1 MKTRL
6 IIGLLT
12 LAPASMLFGDIIGID
27 LNSSVSSQQI
37 LSGQPTITWRYT
49 ASVTQGSAST
59 LSLIPNSYLGPIISL
74 NTGDSVQ
81 IHQQNNLMG
90 ETTTHFHGLD
100 IPEISDGHPKD
111 AFDSGESYDYEFI
124 VRNRAGTYW
133 YHPHPDMMTGQ
144 QVYMGLKGF
153 LIVSDPQEQALDLPR
168 GEFDLPLCIHDAD
181 FTNDNVLVYSGA
193 NMMGHFGNTQLVNGQ
208 PNYNYSAAT
217 KAYRLRLLNGS
228 QSRILK
234 LAFDDGTPIIVIGVD
249 GGLLEAPEEY
259 PYLLMGPGER
269 YELWADFS
277 DKTVGDRVILNTL
290 AYDETA
296 GGIGQGDELEI
307 MRFTIDRAEVETLT
321 LPSTLV
327 PMGEVYD
334 VADIQDEK
342 YWPITFEG
350 GMFLLNGAMWDMT
363 DMTATLENER
373 APGDTLELITMTNHE
388 GNIQFAHPM
397 HFHGR
402 QFQIHSRSMVD
413 PDSIDAYNTVKD
425 GIVDSGWQDT
435 FMIMPNETVQFLV
448 RWSRHP
454 GLFMWHC
461 HNLPHEDMGMMRNF
475 LLSEVSCPADLTHDG
490 VVNISDFLEIIAN
503 WDSPFGDVTGDDKTD
518 VADILATIADWGI
531 CDAGFRELP
540 RPLAPYKPNNNAPSK
555 PKHTAPSKPSIGK

>member
-1 MKTRL
+1 MKFTYCTL
-6 IIGLLT
+6 SIVSALGTSLLADT
-12 LAPASMLFGDIIGID
+12 IVLD
-27 LNSSVSSQQI
+27 LTSSVSSQQV
-37 LSGQPTITWRYT
+37 LSGEPTVTWRYN
-49 ASVTQGSAST
+49 ASLTQGPSST
-59 LSLIPNSYLGPIISL
+59 LSVIPNSFLGPIISV
-74 NTGDSVQ
+74 NTGDHVQ

-111 AFDSGESYDYEFI
+111 AFGPGETYDYEFI

-133 YHPHPDMMTGQ
+133 YHPHPDMMTGM
-144 QVYMGLKGF
+144 QVYMGLKSF
-153 LIVSDPQEQALDLPR
+153 FIVSDPAEQALDLPR
-168 GEFDLPLCIHDAD
+168 GEFDLPLCLHDAD
-181 FTNDNVLVYSGA
+181 FTADNQLVYSGA

-217 KAYRLRLLNGS
+217 KMYRLRLLNGS

-234 LAFDDGTPIIVIGVD
+234 LAFDDGTPIIVLGVD
-249 GGLLEAPEEY
+249 GGLLDAPEEY

-269 YELWADFS
+269 YELWADFT
-277 DKTVGDRVILNTL
+277 DKNVGDVVTLKTL
-290 AYDETA
+290 AYDEFA
-296 GGIGQGDELEI
+296 GGIGQGNEI
-307 MRFTIDRAEVETLT
+307 DLMTFSIDRAEEETLI
-321 LPSTLV
+321 LPTSLV

-334 VADIQDEK
+334 VADIQSEK

-350 GMFLLNGAMWDMT
+350 GMFLLNGEMWDMS
-363 DMTATLENER
+363 DMTGTVENER
-373 APGDTLELITMTNHE
+373 ATADTLELITMTNHE

-413 PDSIDAYNTVKD
+413 PDSEDSYNTIKH
-425 GIVDSGWQDT
+425 GLVDSGWHDT

-448 RWSRHP
+448 RWSRHT

-475 LLSEVSCPADLTHDG
+475 SLSEAPCPADLTHDG
-490 VVNISDFLEIIAN
+490 MVDISDFLEIIAN
-503 WDSPFGDVTGDDKTD
+503 WGSPFGDVTGDDMTD

-531 CDAGFRELP
+531 CNSGFRELP
-540 RPLAPYKPNNNAPSK
+540 IPSK
-555 PKHTAPSKPSIGK
+555 PTSAKPNSITPKKPNGRK

>member
-6 IIGLLT
+6 TIIGLLSIAS
-12 LAPASMLFGDIIGID
+12 APMLFAEDIVLD

-37 LSGQPTITWRYT
+37 FLGEPTVTWRYS
-49 ASVTQGSAST
+49 ASVTQGPASA
-59 LSLIPNSYLGPIISL
+59 LSSIPNSYLGPIISV
-74 NTGDSVQ
+74 NTGDRVQ
-81 IHQQNNLMG
+81 VHQVNNLMG

-111 AFDSGESYDYEFI
+111 AFDPGESYDYEFI

-133 YHPHPDMMTGQ
+133 YHPHPDMMTGM
-144 QVYMGLKGF
+144 QVYMGLKSF
-153 LIVSDPQEQALDLPR
+153 FIVSDPQEQALDLPR
-168 GEFDLPLCIHDAD
+168 GEYDLPICIHDAD
-181 FTNDNVLVYSGA
+181 FDQDNQFVYTGA
-193 NMMGHFGNTQLVNGQ
+193 NMMGQFGNTQLVNGQ

-217 KAYRLRLLNGS
+217 RIYRLRLLNGG

-234 LAFDDGTPIIVIGVD
+234 LAFDDGTPIVVIGVD

-277 DKTVGDRVILNTL
+277 DKTVGEVITL
-290 AYDETA
+290 KSLLYDEFA
-296 GGIGQGDELEI
+296 GGIGQGGERDI
-307 MRFTIDRAEVETLT
+307 MTFTIDRAEEETLI
-321 LPSTLV
+321 LPTSLV

-342 YWPITFEG
+342 YWPITFES
-350 GMFLLNGAMWDMT
+350 GMFLLNGEMWDMT
-363 DMTATLENER
+363 DMTATVENER
-373 APGDTLELITMTNHE
+373 AVADELELITMTNHE

-397 HFHGR
+397 HLHGR
-402 QFQIHSRSMVD
+402 QFQIHSRTMVD
-413 PDSIDAYNTVKD
+413 PDSQESYNTLKD
-425 GIVDSGWQDT
+425 GIVDSGWHDT
-435 FMIMPNETVQFLV
+435 FMIMPNETVQFLI

-475 LLSEVSCPADLTHDG
+475 LLSEPTCPSDLNYDGFVDIADLL
-490 VVNISDFLEIIAN
+490 VIIGA
-503 WDSPFGDVTGDDKTD
+503 WGTPFGDVSGDDITD
-518 VADILATIADWGI
+518 ISDILGVISGWGA
-531 CDAGFRELP
+531 C
-540 RPLAPYKPNNNAPSK
+540 N
-555 PKHTAPSKPSIGK
+555 

>member
-1 MKTRL
+1 MKTTL
-6 IIGLLT
+6 TALLT
-12 LAPASMLFGDIIGID
+12 LASASMLFADDIVLD
-27 LNSSVSSQQI
+27 LDASISSQQI
-37 LSGQPTITWRYT
+37 LLGEPTVTWRYS
-49 ASVTQGSAST
+49 ASVTQGPAST
-59 LSLIPNSYLGPIISL
+59 LSLIPNSFLGPIISV
-74 NTGDSVQ
+74 NTGDSVH

-90 ETTTHFHGLD
+90 ETTTHFHGMD

-111 AFDSGESYDYEFI
+111 AFDPGESYDYEFI
-124 VRNRAGTYW
+124 VRNRASTYW
-133 YHPHPDMMTGQ
+133 YHPHPDMMTGM
-144 QVYMGLKGF
+144 QVYMGLKSF
-153 LIVSDPQEQALDLPR
+153 FIVSDPQEQALDLPR
-168 GEFDLPLCIHDAD
+168 GEFDLPLCLHDAD
-181 FTNDNVLVYSGA
+181 FTADNQLVYSGA

-217 KAYRLRLLNGS
+217 KVYRLRLLNGS

-234 LAFDDGTPIIVIGVD
+234 LAFDDGTPIIVLGVD

-277 DKTVGDRVILNTL
+277 EKTVGEVITL
-290 AYDETA
+290 KTLSYNEFA
-296 GGIGQGDELEI
+296 GGIGQGGERDL
-307 MRFTIDRAEVETLT
+307 MTFTIDRAEEEILT
-321 LPSTLV
+321 LPTSLV

-334 VADIQDEK
+334 VADIDGEK

-350 GMFLLNGAMWDMT
+350 GMFLLNGEMWDMT
-363 DMTATLENER
+363 DMTATVENER
-373 APGDTLELITMTNHE
+373 AVADELELITMTNHE

-413 PDSIDAYNTVKD
+413 PDSEDSYNTVKD
-425 GIVDSGWQDT
+425 GIVDSGWHDT

-475 LLSEVSCPADLTHDG
+475 LLSEVPCPADLTHDG
-490 VVNISDFLEIIAN
+490 MVDISDFLDILAN
-503 WDSPFGDVTGDDKTD
+503 WNTPFGDVTGDDMTNVSD
-518 VADILATIADWGI
+518 VLAIIADWGI

-540 RPLAPYKPNNNAPSK
+540 RRPAPYKPKRNAPSK
-555 PKHTAPSKPSIGK
+555 PKRNAPSKPTIGR